1 MVFYFLLISL
11 FTFLLSTQF
20 PEQPPAP
27 ATKPT
32 AIESTATEADFLLKN
47 GKIVDGTGNSWYY
60 GDVAVL
66 GDRIMAVGTSLDIP
80 AKKVIDVKKK
90 VIAPG
95 FIDVHTHIEGD
106 EKASPKA
113 ENFIYDGV
121 TSIITGNC
129 GISRTDIG
137 QYYRYIDS
145 LRVSVNIGS
154 FIGHNDVRKAVM
166 QMANRRPT
174 AEELSRMENLVA
186 QAMRDGA
193 NGFSTGLI
201 YTPGTYAGT
210 AEVVAL
216 AKAAA
221 KHQGVYTSHIRNET
235 NKIFEAIDEA
245 LNVGR
250 KTGMPVQVSHF
261 KIGKPNWNR
270 SNETLAMIK
279 KAREEGL
286 EVTIDQYPYTASS
299 TTIYTLIPAWA
310 LAGGQDSISYRFH
323 QPAIRK
329 KIIAEMVSDMKR
341 RQRPDFSYCVVA
353 QFLPKPAYNGKN
365 ISEINALLHR
375 SKTIP
380 AEIETILDLAEQS
393 SAQMVFH
400 SMNEAD
406 VEYIMQYPF
415 TMVTSDGGIRE
426 FGVGVPHPRSY
437 GTNARVLS
445 HYVRDRKII
454 MLEDAIRRM
463 TSLPAQKFA
472 LQDRG
477 LLRKGMMADIV
488 VFDPN
493 TIQDLSTFTKPHAY
507 TKGVEY
513 VLVNGQLTLAEGKH
527 TGVRNGDI
535 LYGPGYQPNPLY

>member
-1 MVFYFLLISL
+1 MFLVNILFSLFFAFLISRDTL
-11 FTFLLSTQF
+11 K
-20 PEQPPAP
+20 PVPPQTTLKP
-27 ATKPT
+27 ALP
-32 AIESTATEADFLLKN
+32 AEADLLLKH
-47 GKIVDGTGNSWYY
+47 GKIIDGTGNSWYY

-66 GDRIMAVGTSLDIP
+66 GDRIMAVGTSVNIP
-80 AKKVIDVKKK
+80 AKKVIDVQNK

-106 EKASPKA
+106 EKASPQA
-113 ENFIYDGV
+113 ENFIQDGV

-129 GISRTDIG
+129 GLSHTDIG

-166 QMANRRPT
+166 KMDNRPPT
-174 AEELSRMENLVA
+174 ADELKQMEALVA
-186 QAMRDGA
+186 KAMQDGA

-216 AKAAA
+216 AQAAA
-221 KHQGVYTSHIRNET
+221 KYQGVYTSHIRNET
-235 NKIFEAIDEA
+235 NKIFAAIDEA
-245 LNVGR
+245 LNIGR

-299 TTIYTLIPAWA
+299 TTIYTLIPSWA
-310 LAGGQDSISYRFH
+310 LAGGQDSITVRFH
-323 QPAIRK
+323 NPKVRQ
-329 KIIAEMVSDMKR
+329 KIIAEMVGDMKR
-341 RQRPDFSYCVVA
+341 RQRTDFSYAVVA
-353 QFLPKPAYNGKN
+353 QFLPKPEYNGKN
-365 ISEINALLHR
+365 ISQINALLKR
-375 SKTIP
+375 PKTIP
-380 AEIETILDLAEQS
+380 AEIETILDLAEKS

-454 MLEDAIRRM
+454 LLEDAIRRM
-463 TSLPAQKFA
+463 TSLPAQKFN
-472 LQDRG
+472 LTDRG
-477 LLRKGMMADIV
+477 MLRKGMLADIV
-488 VFDPN
+488 VFDPQ

-507 TKGVEY
+507 SKGVEY
-513 VLVNGQLTLAEGKH
+513 VLVNGQLTLAQGKH
-527 TGVRNGDI
+527 TGVRNGTI
-535 LYGPGYQPNPLY
+535 LYGPGYQSQP

>member
-1 MVFYFLLISL
+1 MFFVNLLFSIFLTFLISGDTL
-11 FTFLLSTQF
+11 KPVT
-20 PEQPPAP
+20 PPTVKP
-27 ATKPT
+27 ALPV
-32 AIESTATEADFLLKN
+32 AADLLLKH
-47 GKIVDGTGNSWYY
+47 GKIIDGTGNSWYY
-60 GDVAVL
+60 GDVAVR
-66 GDRIMAVGTSLDIP
+66 GDRIMAVGTSLNIP
-80 AKKVIDVKKK
+80 AKRVIDVQNK

-113 ENFIYDGV
+113 ENFIHDGV

-129 GISRTDIG
+129 GLSHTDIG
-137 QYYRYIDS
+137 KYYRYLDS

-166 QMANRRPT
+166 KMDNRPPT
-174 AEELSRMENLVA
+174 AAELQQMELLVA
-186 QAMRDGA
+186 KAMQDGA

-216 AKAAA
+216 AQAAA
-221 KHQGVYTSHIRNET
+221 KYQGVYTSHIRNET
-235 NKIFEAIDEA
+235 NKIFAAIDEA
-245 LNVGR
+245 LNIGR

-299 TTIYTLIPAWA
+299 TTIYTLIPSWA
-310 LAGGQDSISYRFH
+310 LAGGQDSISARFRNL
-323 QPAIRK
+323 PVRK
-329 KIIAEMVSDMKR
+329 KIIAEMIGDMKR
-341 RQRPDFSYCVVA
+341 RQRTDFSYCVVA
-353 QFLPKPAYNGKN
+353 QFLPNPDYNGKN
-365 ISEINALLHR
+365 ISQINALLKR
-375 SKTIP
+375 PKTIP
-380 AEIETILDLAEQS
+380 AEIETILDLAEKS

-454 MLEDAIRRM
+454 LLEDAIRRM
-463 TSLPAQKFA
+463 TSLPAQKFN
-472 LQDRG
+472 LSDRG
-477 LLRKGMMADIV
+477 MLRKDMKADIV
-488 VFDPN
+488 VFDPA
-493 TIQDLSTFTKPHAY
+493 TIKDLSTFTKPHAY
-507 TKGVEY
+507 SQGVEY
-513 VLVNGQLTLAEGKH
+513 VLVNGALTLAQGKH
-527 TGVRNGDI
+527 TGVRNGAI
-535 LYGPGYQPNPLY
+535 LHGPGYQIQP

>member
-1 MVFYFLLISL
+1 MFIFYFLYLSL
-11 FTFLLSTQF
+11 FTFF
-20 PEQPPAP
+20 
-27 ATKPT
+27 
-32 AIESTATEADFLLKN
+32 STAGSPSPTGIKSGPTRLITQEADLLIKN
-47 GKIVDGTGNSWYY
+47 GKIIDGTGNSWYY
-60 GDVAVL
+60 GDVAVQ
-66 GDRIMAVGTSLDIP
+66 GDRIIAIGTSLNMP
-80 AKKVIDVKKK
+80 AKRVIDANKK

-129 GISRTDIG
+129 GLSNTDMG
-137 QYYRYIDS
+137 KYFRYLDS
-145 LRVSVNIGS
+145 LKVSVNIGS

-166 QMANRRPT
+166 KMDNRKPT
-174 AEELSRMENLVA
+174 TEELNQMEKLVA
-186 QAMRDGA
+186 TAMQDGA
-193 NGFSTGLI
+193 VGFSTGLI

-210 AEVVAL
+210 AEVIAL
-216 AKAAA
+216 AKASA
-221 KHQGVYTSHIRNET
+221 KYGGVYTSHIRNET
-235 NKIFEAIDEA
+235 NKIFQAIEEA
-245 LNVGR
+245 LNIGR

-270 SNETLAMIK
+270 SNETLALIK

-299 TTIYTLIPAWA
+299 TTIYTLIPSWA

-323 QPAIRK
+323 QPTIRK
-329 KIIAEMVSDMKR
+329 KIITEMVGDMKR
-341 RQRPDFSYCVVA
+341 RQRTDFSYCVVA
-353 QFLPKPAYNGKN
+353 QYELNPTYNGKN
-365 ISEINALLHR
+365 ISEINALLKR
-375 SKTIP
+375 PKTIP
-380 AEIETILDLAEQS
+380 AEIETILDLAEKA

-426 FGVGVPHPRSY
+426 FGKGVPHPRSY

-454 MLEDAIRRM
+454 ILEDAIRRM
-463 TSLPAQKFA
+463 TSLPAQKFN
-472 LQDRG
+472 LSDRG
-477 LLRKGMMADIV
+477 LLRKGMLADIV

-493 TIQDLSTFTKPHAY
+493 TIKDLSTFEKPHAY
-507 TKGVEY
+507 SKGVEY
-513 VLVNGQLTLAEGKH
+513 VLVNGKLTLEKGKH
-527 TGVRNGDI
+527 TGVRNGTV
-535 LYGPGYQPNPLY
+535 LYGPGYQKQDPK